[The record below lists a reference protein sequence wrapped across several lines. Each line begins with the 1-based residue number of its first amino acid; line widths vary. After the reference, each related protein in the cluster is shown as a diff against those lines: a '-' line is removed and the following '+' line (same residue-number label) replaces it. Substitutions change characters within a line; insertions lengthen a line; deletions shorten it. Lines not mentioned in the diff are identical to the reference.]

1 MVFKEV
7 VNRLKDVQVLRG
19 RLQKNI
25 SEVEQVDNDA

>member
-1 MVFKEV
+1 MVFQEV
-7 VNRLKDVQVLRG
+7 LNRLKDVQVLRG